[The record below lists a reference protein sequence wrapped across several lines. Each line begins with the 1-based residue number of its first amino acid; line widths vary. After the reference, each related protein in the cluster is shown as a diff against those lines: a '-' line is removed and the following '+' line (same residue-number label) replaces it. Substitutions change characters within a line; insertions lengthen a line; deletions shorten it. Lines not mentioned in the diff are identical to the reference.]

1 MTIAGTL
8 NKDDPGDRKFRKYPD
23 RVLLGRLLS
32 YMLIYKRD
40 LAVTVASL
48 IFAAAVGV
56 LGPYLLAIVTLNDII
71 TRHFFGYT
79 GVLAAVGAYAVLYLV
94 NYVSDNQRTY
104 HMQIMG
110 QNVIQDLRRDS
121 FAKLQD
127 LSPSYYSSHETGR
140 IMSYI
145 TNDVDAL
152 SDFVTFQLP
161 QVLAGFILI
170 VSIVPTMIYFN
181 LNLTLVSFAVIPP
194 LVILTLAFQGR
205 IQTSFVETRKKI
217 AIVTAKLQEGI
228 AGVKVTQSF
237 NEEQRVNQ
245 DFDAVN
251 QDNLETNLHA
261 NKLTSLFSALVQL
274 IEAAGIALV
283 IWYGATQVISG
294 HVTVEVVLAFLL
306 YMNSFFTPII
316 QLTTFYNSYQSA
328 VTGLDRVLQVM
339 DTSIEVPPPKEES
352 KLKLEEDDDNS
363 SSMSRGVAIE
373 FNHVTFGYSSNLPV
387 IKDLNLKIEPE
398 EVLAIVGQTGAGKS
412 SIVNLILRFYD
423 PQQGKVMMNGVDLR
437 NLDFQEF
444 RKNLS
449 IVPQDPFLFQATVL
463 ENIRYGNESASD
475 DEIIDVTTKLG
486 IDNFIKRLPEGYN
499 TVVNESATNLSMGQK
514 QMICFARAIIRD
526 PKLLIMDEATSGL
539 DPIAELQLQRALN
552 IALKGRT
559 AIIIAHRLST
569 IRLADRIIVMK
580 DGQMAEEG
588 TFADLYS
595 RQEGIFSRMYAMQF
609 QLARSE
615 N

>member
-1 MTIAGTL
+1 MSIAGAL
-8 NKDDPGDRKFRKYPD
+8 NKEDPGERKFRKYSD
-23 RVLLGRLLS
+23 RVLLKRLIS
-32 YMLIYKRD
+32 YMLVYKKD
-40 LAVTVASL
+40 LSITVGSL
-48 IFAAAVGV
+48 FFAAAVGV
-56 LGPYLLAIVTLNDII
+56 VGPFLLAIVAFNDILN
-71 TRHFFGYT
+71 RHFFGYT
-79 GVLAAVGAYAVLYLV
+79 GVLAAVGAYAALYIL

-152 SDFVTFQLP
+152 SDFVTFQMP
-161 QVLAGFILI
+161 QVLAGLILI
-170 VSIVPTMIYFN
+170 ASIVPIMFYFN
-181 LNLTLVSFAVIPP
+181 LDLALVSFAVIPP

-217 AIVTAKLQEGI
+217 AVVTAKLQEGI

-237 NEEQRVNQ
+237 NEERRVSKDFDSVNQ
-245 DFDAVN
+245 E
-251 QDNLETNLHA
+251 NLETNLRA

-274 IEAAGIALV
+274 IEAGGIALV
-283 IWYGATQVISG
+283 IWYGATQVISH
-294 HVTVEVVLAFLL
+294 HVTVGVVLAFLL

-339 DTSIEVPPPKEES
+339 DTFVEVPQPPKDETRFR
-352 KLKLEEDDDNS
+352 LEDSANTK
-363 SSMSRGVAIE
+363 GVSIQ
-373 FNHVTFGYSSNLPV
+373 FDHVTFGYSANLPV
-387 IKDLNLKIEPE
+387 IKDLSLRIEPE

-423 PQQGKVMMNGVDLR
+423 PQQGSVTMNGIDLKKVD
-437 NLDFQEF
+437 FHEF

-449 IVPQDPFLFQATVL
+449 IVPQDPFLFQSTVL

-475 DEIIDVTTKLG
+475 EEIVEVTKKLG
-486 IDNFIKRLPEGYN
+486 IDTFIKRLPDSYN

-552 IALKGRT
+552 IALRGRT

-580 DGQMAEEG
+580 DGQIVEDG
-588 TFADLYS
+588 TFDELYS
-595 RQEGIFSRMYAMQF
+595 RKEGIFARMYAMQF

-615 N
+615 

>member
-1 MTIAGTL
+1 MTIASTL

-23 RVLLGRLLS
+23 RVLLRRLIS
-32 YMLIYKRD
+32 YMLVYRRD
-40 LAVTVASL
+40 LGITVGSL
-48 IFAAAVGV
+48 FFAAAVGA
-56 LGPYLLAIVTLNDII
+56 LGPFLLAIVAFNGILD
-71 TRHFFGYT
+71 RHFFGYT
-79 GVLAAVGAYAVLYLV
+79 GVLAAVGAYAALYIL
-94 NYVSDNQRTY
+94 NYVSDNKRTY

-110 QNVIQDLRRDS
+110 QNVIQDLRRDA

-161 QVLAGFILI
+161 QVLAGLILI
-170 VSIVPTMIYFN
+170 ISIVPIMFYFN
-181 LNLTLVSFAVIPP
+181 LNLALVSFVVIPP

-237 NEEQRVNQ
+237 NEERRVSEDFDTVNQ
-245 DFDAVN
+245 E
-251 QDNLETNLHA
+251 NLETNLRA
-261 NKLTSLFSALVQL
+261 NKLTSLFSSLVQL
-274 IEAAGIALV
+274 IEAGGMALV
-283 IWYGATQVISG
+283 IWYGATEVINH
-294 HVTVEVVLAFLL
+294 HVTVGVVLAFLL
-306 YMNSFFTPII
+306 YMNSFFAPII
-316 QLTTFYNSYQSA
+316 QMTTFYNSYQSA

-339 DTSIEVPPPKEES
+339 DTSVEVPPPKDES
-352 KLKLEEDDDNS
+352 KLRLGAEDS
-363 SSMSRGVAIE
+363 SSLSSEGVSIQ
-373 FNHVTFGYSSNLPV
+373 FDHVTFGYSASLPV

-398 EVLAIVGQTGAGKS
+398 EILAIVGQTGAGKS

-423 PQQGKVMMNGVDLR
+423 PQQGSVTMNGIDLR
-437 NLDFQEF
+437 NLDFREF

-449 IVPQDPFLFQATVL
+449 IVPQDPFLFQSTVF

-475 DEIIDVTTKLG
+475 EEIIEVTKKLG
-486 IDNFIKRLPEGYN
+486 IDSFIKRLPEGYR
-499 TVVNESATNLSMGQK
+499 TIVNESATNLSMGQK
-514 QMICFARAIIRD
+514 QMICFARAIIRE

-580 DGQMAEEG
+580 DGQIEEDG
-588 TFADLYS
+588 TFEELYS
-595 RQEGIFSRMYAMQF
+595 RKDGIFARMYAMQF
-609 QLARSE
+609 QLARNEQS
-615 N
+615 